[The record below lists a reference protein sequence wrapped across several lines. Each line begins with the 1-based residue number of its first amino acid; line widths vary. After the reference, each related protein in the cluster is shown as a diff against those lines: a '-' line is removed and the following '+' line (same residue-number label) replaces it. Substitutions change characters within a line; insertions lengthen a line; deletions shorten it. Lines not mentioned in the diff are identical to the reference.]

1 MLSDTAPN
9 RSVRRRPATLA
20 SVLGSAALTLLF
32 AIPAPAGAAVTC
44 DRVAAPGGSDTAAG
58 TAAQPFATAQRLAD
72 SLSAGQTGCVRGT
85 LSGDLWI
92 GRDAVTIASEPGQR
106 GKVVGQVKI
115 QPGAEGVTVRDLD
128 LDGRRPNGDYI
139 NNIGPAVYGNDAT
152 FVNNDITNGNTAICF
167 ILGTFGHDGNI
178 RVARTRI
185 EGNRIHN
192 CGRLPRTNMGH
203 AIYMEHTQDARIVGN
218 EIFDNAD
225 RGVQIYPNA
234 HGSLVAGNVIDG
246 NGVGIIFGGLNG
258 ESASDNVVRHNLI
271 TNPTVRSAVESWYP
285 EGTPQGTGNLVE
297 QNCVFGGSNLIST
310 TFGGF
315 TPSDNR
321 TVDPLYVDRAAKDFR
336 LRDGSPCAEVLAA
349 GRSGS
354 AATLPPATQPVSAP
368 TTTTTTTNTV
378 TPTGTTSTTTAPPSK
393 HGKVS
398 KRPALRLALRHR
410 RYGRALAL
418 NVRLVDEVEAP
429 VRALVEVRYGK
440 RGLWR
445 PVAVPRLQSA
455 RSFNTV
461 VGMPR
466 RHRRIVVRA
475 SVIDARGGRVARLSL
490 RNPRPKH
497 RF

>member
-1 MLSDTAPN
+1 MLSDTTN
-9 RSVRRRPATLA
+9 RSARRRPATLA

-32 AIPAPAGAAVTC
+32 AIPAPAGAQVTC
-44 DRVAAPGGSDTAAG
+44 DRVAAQGGSDTAAG
-58 TAAQPFATAQRLAD
+58 TAAQPFGTPQRLAD
-72 SLSAGQTGCVRGT
+72 SLSPGQTGCVRGT
-85 LSGDLWI
+85 LNGDLWI

-128 LDGRRPNGDYI
+128 LDGRRPGGGAVL
-139 NNIGPAVYGNDAT
+139 GPAVYGDDAT
-152 FVNNDITNGNTAICF
+152 FVNNDVTNGNTAICF

-192 CGRLPRTNMGH
+192 CGQLPRTNMGH
-203 AIYMEHTQDARIVGN
+203 AIYVEHTQDARIVGN
-218 EIFDNAD
+218 EIFDNVD
-225 RGVQIYPNA
+225 RGVQLYPNS
-234 HGSLVAGNVIDG
+234 HGTLVAGNVIDG
-246 NGVGIIFGGLNG
+246 NGVGVIFGGLNG

-271 TNPTVRSAVESWYP
+271 TNPTARSAVESWYP
-285 EGTPQGTGNLVE
+285 SDTAPGTNNVVE
-297 QNCVFGGSNLIST
+297 QNCVYGGSDLIST

-321 TVDPLYVDRAAKDFR
+321 TADPLYVDRAAKDFR

-349 GRSGS
+349 GRAGS
-354 AATLPPATQPVSAP
+354 SATLPPLTQGTTTVAP
-368 TTTTTTTNTV
+368 TTTTAPVAPSGTTT
-378 TPTGTTSTTTAPPSK
+378 TGTTTAPK
-393 HGKVS
+393 GKVAV
-398 KRPALRLALRHR
+398 KRPKVRLALRHR

-418 NVRLVDEVEAP
+418 NVRLLDQVDAP

-445 PVAVPRLQSA
+445 PVALPRLQSA

-466 RHRRIVVRA
+466 RHRRIMIRA
-475 SVIDARGGRVARLSL
+475 SVIDRHDSLVARLSV
-490 RNPRPKH
+490 RNPRPQN